1 MKTSHTTLKSIKPAF
16 SIIFVFT
23 LTLLT
28 SFSYSA
34 SNAQSVLVTSK
45 NSSISKLESRDIRRI
60 FLGLQPINN
69 TLVKKPVI
77 NLSNNE
83 TYKLFLKKIMFL
95 TEGGYKRKL
104 LKRTFRQGAD
114 KINSISNIEE
124 LTIYLKNNPDNV
136 SFMQHSDAVKNKDLK
151 IIQVLW

>member
-1 MKTSHTTLKSIKPAF
+1 MKTSHTTSKSNKSVYA
-16 SIIFVFT
+16 IILVITLSLFT
-23 LTLLT
+23 SL
-28 SFSYSA
+28 SYSA
-34 SNAQSVLVTSK
+34 SNTQSVLVTSK

-60 FLGLQPINN
+60 FLGLQPINK
-69 TLVKKPVI
+69 TLAKKPVI
-77 NLSNNE
+77 NLSNNKI
-83 TYKLFLKKIMFL
+83 YKLFLKKIMFL

-124 LTIYLKNNPDNV
+124 LTLYLKNNPNNV
-136 SFMQHSDAVKNKDLK
+136 SFMLHSDAIKNKDLK